1 MLKYVG
7 DILSK
12 FTQSQ
17 RIIAL
22 LILLISIILMTN
34 GDQLIKSFKG
44 NTEDVKIRLENQQ
57 HQIIIL
63 QEETSRLNQQ
73 IIDNQ
78 ISCTNKI
85 IEREK
90 ELAIKIQ
97 KIIDLGK
104 IQHKNQMI
112 ILDTINPEVL
122 ASPKIIDNNVDVM
135 VNELTNLKKSL
146 GKK

>member
-57 HQIIIL
+57 RQIIIL

>member
-12 FTQSQ
+12 FTQLQ

-44 NTEDVKIRLENQQ
+44 NSEDVKIRLENQQ
-57 HQIIIL
+57 HQIMIL

-104 IQHKNQMI
+104 IQYKNQMI

-146 GKK
+146 EKK